1 MGLFLVMFYA
11 HQAGRAC
18 LSPSSLPTLAHS
30 PPPAVHQ
37 TGFDPSWSSLC
48 HLEICSGTNLRLRR
62 LVPNFYGN
70 LRLAGAQTVW
80 LLHFMLQMYTTQ
92 QKTSILNNNH
102 PTKNNTMVEP
112 VAGLA
117 ARL

>member
-1 MGLFLVMFYA
+1 MSNTRRLVFIL
-11 HQAGRAC
+11 AG
-18 LSPSSLPTLAHS
+18 
-30 PPPAVHQ
+30 AVCVVWELVLVQ
-37 TGFDPSWSSLC
+37 TY
-48 HLEICSGTNLRLRR
+48 HR

-70 LRLAGAQTVW
+70 LRPAGAQTVW
-80 LLHFMLQMYTTQ
+80 LLHFMLQMYATQ

-117 ARL
+117 AQL

>member
-1 MGLFLVMFYA
+1 LT
-11 HQAGRAC
+11 
-18 LSPSSLPTLAHS
+18 S
-30 PPPAVHQ
+30 
-37 TGFDPSWSSLC
+37 FDPNWSSLC
-48 HLEICSGTNLRLRR
+48 RLGICSGTNLRLRR
-62 LVPNFYGN
+62 LAPNFYGN

-80 LLHFMLQMYTTQ
+80 LLHFMLQMLYTNTQ

>member
-1 MGLFLVMFYA
+1 MRKTMK
-11 HQAGRAC
+11 
-18 LSPSSLPTLAHS
+18 
-30 PPPAVHQ
+30 
-37 TGFDPSWSSLC
+37 TGFHPSWSSLC
-48 HLEICSGTNLRLRR
+48 HLGICSGTNLRLRR

-102 PTKNNTMVEP
+102 PTKNNTMVEQ
-112 VAGLA
+112 VAGLV

>member
-1 MGLFLVMFYA
+1 MRLGGL
-11 HQAGRAC
+11 
-18 LSPSSLPTLAHS
+18 
-30 PPPAVHQ
+30 

-48 HLEICSGTNLRLRR
+48 HLGICSGTNLRLRR

-70 LRLAGAQTVW
+70 LRLAGVQTIW

-102 PTKNNTMVEP
+102 PTKKNTMVEP

>member
-1 MGLFLVMFYA
+1 M
-11 HQAGRAC
+11 QPWR
-18 LSPSSLPTLAHS
+18 
-30 PPPAVHQ
+30 

-48 HLEICSGTNLRLRR
+48 RLGICSGTNLRLRR

-80 LLHFMLQMYTTQ
+80 LLHFMLQMLYTYTQ

>member
-1 MGLFLVMFYA
+1 MYDMDVG
-11 HQAGRAC
+11 C
-18 LSPSSLPTLAHS
+18 SLKGSTVSTILYSDHF
-30 PPPAVHQ
+30 Q
-37 TGFDPSWSSLC
+37 TGFHPSWSSFCRLG
-48 HLEICSGTNLRLRR
+48 ICSGTNLRLRR

-80 LLHFMLQMYTTQ
+80 LLHFMLQMLYTTQ

-117 ARL
+117 AQL